1 MIKKIIDLMKK
12 YEEIISYLIFGVL
25 TTVVSFITYFL
36 FTRLIFTGGTQ
47 LDIQISNVLS
57 WICAVSFAYITN
69 RTFVFKSKNTGKEL
83 IKEISSFVGARVF
96 SLVVDMVCM
105 FVLIEWIHLNDIIA
119 KLIVQVIVVV
129 MNYVLSKL
137 FIFKKKD

>member
-1 MIKKIIDLMKK
+1 MIKKLLDLYKK
-12 YEEIISYLIFGVL
+12 YEEVISYLIFGGL

-36 FTRLIFTGGTQ
+36 FSRLFFTGGTQ

-57 WICAVSFAYITN
+57 WVCAVTFAYITN
-69 RTFVFKSKNTGKEL
+69 RIFVFKSKNKGQEQLKEL
-83 IKEISSFVGARVF
+83 ISFIGARVF
-96 SLVVDMVCM
+96 SLVVDIACM
-105 FVLIEWIHLNDIIA
+105 FLLTELIHMNDLIA
-119 KLIVQVIVVV
+119 KLIVQVIVIV

>member
-47 LDIQISNVLS
+47 LNIQISNVLS